1 MIRVSRNSPYHNLDL
16 ESCSYFSE
24 EKEVLLFP
32 NFYFEVVRIKRKR
45 RHTFIELKEIAHQ
58 NILSLKKLEFPKIVW
73 VSETFDAKMSKKVKK
88 CHKKEDLDLLRKIST
103 GYGGINVQTSGSVG

>member
-88 CHKKEDLDLLRKIST
+88 SHKKEDLDLLRKIST
-103 GYGGINVQTSGSVG
+103 GYGGINVQPSGSVG